1 VISNKS
7 LFFITLHFWLKWLN
21 NCATLRAQASSSPE
35 ATMSILLQDLR
46 FSLRQ
51 LRKSPGFTVAALLT
65 LTLAFGAN
73 AVVFG

>member
-1 VISNKS
+1 
-7 LFFITLHFWLKWLN
+7 
-21 NCATLRAQASSSPE
+21 
-35 ATMSILLQDLR
+35 MSILLQDLR